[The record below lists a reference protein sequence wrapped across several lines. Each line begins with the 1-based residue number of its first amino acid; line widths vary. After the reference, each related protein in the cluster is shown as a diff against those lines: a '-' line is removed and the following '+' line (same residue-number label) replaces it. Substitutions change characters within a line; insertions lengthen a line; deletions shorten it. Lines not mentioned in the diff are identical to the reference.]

1 MRRGEDSKRIKG
13 GHSENEGAGKEDGS
27 YGLEDPRGS
36 FAPYRKLVRAA
47 SDCED
52 SRVLCEAR
60 DIGRSHRVRM
70 TFLRILSFPW
80 LSDRRPSPQPRG
92 MSGP

>member
-60 DIGRSHRVRM
+60 DIRRSHRV
-70 TFLRILSFPW
+70 
-80 LSDRRPSPQPRG
+80 G
-92 MSGP
+92 